1 MGKCNNPNCQC
12 EDCQCG
18 DNCQC
23 GKDCGEKDSGH
34 CGCGKRQIK
43 RLPAFTSKAP
53 SNGAFIIYQTSGPQ
67 NTRRQIFPFPPFS
80 NCR

>member
-23 GKDCGEKDSGH
+23 GKDCSEGTGN
-34 CGCGKRQIK
+34 CGNNGK
-43 RLPAFTSKAP
+43 
-53 SNGAFIIYQTSGPQ
+53 
-67 NTRRQIFPFPPFS
+67 
-80 NCR
+80 

>member
-1 MGKCNNPNCQC
+1 MGKCNKPNCQC

-34 CGCGKRQIK
+34 CGCGKDK
-43 RLPAFTSKAP
+43 
-53 SNGAFIIYQTSGPQ
+53 
-67 NTRRQIFPFPPFS
+67 
-80 NCR
+80 

>member
-1 MGKCNNPNCQC
+1 MGKCNNPNCQF

-34 CGCGKRQIK
+34 CGCGKDK
-43 RLPAFTSKAP
+43 
-53 SNGAFIIYQTSGPQ
+53 
-67 NTRRQIFPFPPFS
+67 
-80 NCR
+80 

>member
-34 CGCGKRQIK
+34 CGAAKTNKTPARIHVKSPVKRGFYHIPNF
-43 RLPAFTSKAP
+43 R
-53 SNGAFIIYQTSGPQ
+53 PQ

-80 NCR
+80 NC